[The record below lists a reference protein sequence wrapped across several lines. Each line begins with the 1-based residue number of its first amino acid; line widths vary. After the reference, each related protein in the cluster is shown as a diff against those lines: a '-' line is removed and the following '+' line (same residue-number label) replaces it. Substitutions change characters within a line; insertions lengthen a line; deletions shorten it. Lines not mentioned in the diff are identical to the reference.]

1 MTSKNPTG
9 PFSALK
15 MSRFFT
21 TTESN
26 RRLSAVFLAVGLVMS
41 SGKLIA
47 QNVWIDGVVKPY
59 KAVIISAS
67 LREIIR
73 KIEVSEGDR
82 IKEGQMLVRLESEK
96 QRLSVERY
104 ALVISK
110 ATFDQKAAQR
120 LFEQNVASRD
130 DAMNKDIELKRLQVE
145 QDIARAELSD
155 REIKSPLNGVVV
167 RKLKESGES
176 VNETEPILQIMETD
190 RLLLSFYLEA
200 DMLTSVKLGQELATR
215 YPELSSEM
223 VKKAVVDF
231 IDPEVDARSGLFRVR
246 LLLDNKD
253 DSIKPGMR
261 VQTEFPAAATR
272 KPVGKP
278 QQ

>member
-1 MTSKNPTG
+1 MTI
-9 PFSALK
+9 
-15 MSRFFT
+15 
-21 TTESN
+21 
-26 RRLSAVFLAVGLVMS
+26 S
-41 SGKLIA
+41 SGKLAA
-47 QNVWIDGVVKPY
+47 QSAWVDGVVKPY

-73 KIEVSEGDR
+73 KIEVSEGER

-96 QRLSVERY
+96 QRLSIERY

-145 QDIARAELSD
+145 QDIAKAELAD
-155 REIKSPLNGVVV
+155 REIKSPINGVVV

-190 RLLLSFYLEA
+190 RLLLLFYLEA
-200 DMLTSVKLGQELATR
+200 DMLASVKLGQELATR
-215 YPELSSEM
+215 YPELSTDT

-261 VQTEFPAAATR
+261 VQAGFPAPVVQ
-272 KPVGKP
+272 KPAGKP

>member
-1 MTSKNPTG
+1 MNWLSSG
-9 PFSALK
+9 AWRSC
-15 MSRFFT
+15 
-21 TTESN
+21 
-26 RRLSAVFLAVGLVMS
+26 RRLVVLLAIGVAVASENAV
-41 SGKLIA
+41 A
-47 QNVWIDGVVKPY
+47 QTVWLDGVVKPY
-59 KAVIISAS
+59 KAVTISAS

-96 QRLSVERY
+96 QRLSIERY

-145 QDIARAELSD
+145 QDIARAELAD

-176 VNETEPILQIMETD
+176 VNETEPILQLMETD
-190 RLLLSFYLEA
+190 RLLLSFYLESN
-200 DMLTSVKLGQELATR
+200 LLSSVKPGQELATR
-215 YPELSSEM
+215 YPELSPDT
-223 VKKAVVDF
+223 VRKAVVDF

-261 VQTEFPAAATR
+261 VQAEFPAVAVKT
-272 KPVGKP
+272 PIGKP

>member
-1 MTSKNPTG
+1 MTI
-9 PFSALK
+9 A
-15 MSRFFT
+15 
-21 TTESN
+21 
-26 RRLSAVFLAVGLVMS
+26 
-41 SGKLIA
+41 SGNLTA
-47 QNVWIDGVVKPY
+47 QNAWVDGVVKPY

-73 KIEVSEGDR
+73 KIEVSEGER

-96 QRLSVERY
+96 QRLSIERY

-145 QDIARAELSD
+145 QDIAKAELAD
-155 REIKSPLNGVVV
+155 REIKSPINGVVV

-190 RLLLSFYLEA
+190 RLLLLFYLQA
-200 DMLTSVKLGQELATR
+200 DMLASVKLGQEIATR
-215 YPELSSEM
+215 YPELSAGT

-253 DSIKPGMR
+253 DSLKPGMR
-261 VQTEFPAAATR
+261 VQAEFPASVAQ
-272 KPVGKP
+272 KPAVK

>member
-1 MTSKNPTG
+1 MP
-9 PFSALK
+9 
-15 MSRFFT
+15 
-21 TTESN
+21 
-26 RRLSAVFLAVGLVMS
+26 
-41 SGKLIA
+41 SGNLWS
-47 QNVWIDGVVKPY
+47 QNAWVDGVVKPY

-73 KIEVSEGDR
+73 KIEVSEGER

-96 QRLSVERY
+96 QRLSIERY

-145 QDIARAELSD
+145 QDIAKAELAD
-155 REIKSPLNGVVV
+155 REIKSPISGVVV

-190 RLLLSFYLEA
+190 RLLLLFYLEA
-200 DMLTSVKLGQELATR
+200 DMLSSVKLGQELATR
-215 YPELSSEM
+215 YPELSPDT

-261 VQTEFPAAATR
+261 AQAEFPAASAP
-272 KPVGKP
+272 KPVSKP

>member
-1 MTSKNPTG
+1 MIAKNATS
-9 PFSALK
+9 PFTAFTMRQL
-15 MSRFFT
+15 FFRT
-21 TTESN
+21 WGW
-26 RRLSAVFLAVGLVMS
+26 RQGCAVFFVLLMTMP
-41 SGKLIA
+41 SGNLKA
-47 QNVWIDGVVKPY
+47 QTAWIDGVVKPY
-59 KAVIISAS
+59 KAVTISAS

-73 KIEVSEGDR
+73 KIEVSEGER
-82 IKEGQMLVRLESEK
+82 IKEGQMLVRLEAEK
-96 QRLSVERY
+96 QRLAIERY

-110 ATFDQKAAQR
+110 ASFDQKAAQR

-145 QDIARAELSD
+145 QDIARAELAD
-155 REIKSPLNGVVV
+155 REIKSPINGVVV

-176 VNETEPILQIMETD
+176 VNETEPILQLMETD
-190 RLLLSFYLEA
+190 RLLLLFYLQA
-200 DMLTSVKLGQELATR
+200 DMLSSVKLGQEIATR
-215 YPELSSEM
+215 YPELSADT

-253 DSIKPGMR
+253 DLLKPGMR
-261 VQTEFPAAATR
+261 VQAEFPAAVN
-272 KPVGKP
+272 KPVSKP